1 MVKPILLPAAIVDE
15 MELNSISSTIAAGSS
30 IVYRQYLTLYVQFCA
45 PDDGRRNRLK
55 HVEQFIEINRSGKR
69 CILLVVL

>member
-1 MVKPILLPAAIVDE
+1 MYSIRYCQTNTAAQQ
-15 MELNSISSTIAAGSS
+15 AA
-30 IVYRQYLTLYVQFCA
+30 VLVLQYLTLYVQFCA
-45 PDDGRRNRLK
+45 PDDGRRNHLK

>member
-1 MVKPILLPAAIVDE
+1 MEHKTVHTASGIVKPMLLPAAIVDE
-15 MELNSISSTIAAGSS
+15 MELRFILSS
-30 IVYRQYLTLYVQFCA
+30 

-55 HVEQFIEINRSGKR
+55 HEEQFMETNRSRKR

>member
-1 MVKPILLPAAIVDE
+1 MHTASGIVRPILLPAAIADE
-15 MELNSISSTIAAGSS
+15 MERS
-30 IVYRQYLTLYVQFCA
+30 YVQFCG

-55 HVEQFIEINRSGKR
+55 HAEQFIEVNRSRKR